1 VSPRPRTVDDDKV
14 FEACHRVM
22 QRTGPA
28 KFTLALVAKE
38 SGLSPATLVQRFG
51 SKQKLL
57 HALAR
62 RGSGLGSHIVAQ
74 FRSQHD
80 SPLRVAREFLLCFA
94 EMASTPK
101 EMANHLAWLQMDLTD
116 PVMHRHFLEL
126 TQENQGIVA
135 ELLDEA
141 VAAGELVPN
150 DTQALARVLN
160 ALVTGGLFAWATF
173 RHGTARAWLEQ
184 DLELVLGAY
193 LVR

>member
-38 SGLSPATLVQRFG
+38 SGLSPATLVQRYG

-57 HALAR
+57 HAMAQS
-62 RGSGLGSHIVAQ
+62 GSGLGSHIVAQ
-74 FRSQHD
+74 FRSQYA

-150 DTQALARVLN
+150 DTQAMARVLN